1 MGHSFWGSSFAGVCT
16 CFPGGQASLPQLLA
30 REPEILEF
38 RSKAVEELQHVL
50 HNASLQVPTP
60 PQSSPCLSPLTPVK
74 VSNNAESGKA
84 AVFGVFNRLGEL
96 G

>member
-1 MGHSFWGSSFAGVCT
+1 MGHSLWGSSFAGVCT

-50 HNASLQVPTP
+50 RNTSLQVPP
-60 PQSSPCLSPLTPVK
+60 PPAFSLPEPITPVK
-74 VSNNAESGKA
+74 VSNKAESGKV